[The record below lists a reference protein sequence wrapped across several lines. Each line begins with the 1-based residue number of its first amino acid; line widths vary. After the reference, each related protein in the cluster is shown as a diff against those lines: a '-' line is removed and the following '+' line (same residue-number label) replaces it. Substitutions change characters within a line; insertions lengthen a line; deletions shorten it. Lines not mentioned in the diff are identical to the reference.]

1 MGRRSRQVAVIAT
14 LDGFANSKKA
24 LLIRDLLTERG
35 HAVTVIDTM
44 YLSRASSTG
53 FGRALPSPNPK
64 RLLVYLVG
72 VSLHSISRLQGRAA
86 ARVRA
91 FLCLL
96 QMRARGRVVADW
108 IASSV
113 RQDTHFDVVICE
125 SQADSA
131 LMLHDIPGATKIYNC
146 ATPLAEELYFGGE
159 LTQRG
164 YEQLKAFEIDIFRN
178 SHHLSFHWHSYAEYV
193 RKYYEYDAT
202 NIFTF
207 DRNAEITDEP
217 ARFDPEPRI
226 VYMGYL
232 GGYWINLEL
241 LSELTRLYPRLD
253 VYGLPEP
260 PSKYGLNYKGYGSVD
275 QLQNYQFGLI
285 TSSSDRLRCEGFS
298 AKHIDYLAAGL
309 PVLVPE
315 WRTSARD
322 LQGTIF
328 YTADNFLTQLR
339 LHSDEDSWTRASEA
353 ALDQARQYSPDKVA
367 QELIEIVE
375 QASR

>member
-1 MGRRSRQVAVIAT
+1 MGWPSRRVAVIAT

-35 HAVTVIDTM
+35 HVVTLIDTTH
-44 YLSRASSTG
+44 LSRASSTG
-53 FGRALPSPNPK
+53 LGRALPSPNPK
-64 RLLVYLVG
+64 QLMVYLVG
-72 VSLHSISRLQGRAA
+72 VALHSIARLHGRAA
-86 ARVRA
+86 GRLRA
-91 FLCLL
+91 FLYLM
-96 QMRARGRVVADW
+96 QMRTRGRVLADR
-108 IASSV
+108 IASSAGK
-113 RQDTHFDVVICE
+113 DALFDVVICE

-131 LMLHDIPGATKIYNC
+131 LMLHAIPGAIKIYNC

-159 LTQRG
+159 LSERG
-164 YEQLKAFEIDIFRN
+164 YEQLRAFEIEVFRN
-178 SHHLSFHWHSYAEYV
+178 SDHLSFHWHSYADYV
-193 RKYYEYDAT
+193 RKYYQYDVT

-207 DRNAEITDEP
+207 DRNAEITEAI
-217 ARFDPEPRI
+217 ARFDPQPRI

-260 PSKYGLNYKGYGSVD
+260 PRKYGLNYKGYASPD
-275 QLQNYQFGLI
+275 QLQNYQLGLI
-285 TSSSDRLRCEGFS
+285 TSSNDRLRCEGFS

-328 YTADNFLTQLR
+328 YTVDNFLTQVR
-339 LHSDEDSWTRASEA
+339 LHSSEESWNRASTA
-353 ALDQARQYSPDKVA
+353 ALDQARQYSADKVA

-375 QASR
+375 RA